1 MFMYK
6 TTRITSV
13 ENRISI
19 KHNGLLVALVM
30 SVCKYE
36 KAYDVKDYV

>member
-1 MFMYK
+1 MYK

-13 ENRISI
+13 ENWIYI
-19 KHNGLLVALVM
+19 KHNGLLVVLVM
-30 SVCKYE
+30 SVCKYV